1 MLPLLPNQ
9 SSFEIESDAQNTS
22 LPLSSVWSRRQDNSK
37 RAAERHTRNGKIQRT
52 FREKT
57 RENFATLMSPRKDE
71 VPRFNGNNDRKSR
84 TVHTFRFPQIAVS
97 KAKEKKIKSKSKLNN
112 SAKRY
117 KRN

>member
-22 LPLSSVWSRRQDNSK
+22 LPPPSGWSRRQDKSK

-52 FREKT
+52 VREKT
-57 RENFATLMSPRKDE
+57 RKKFTTPMSLRKDE

-84 TVHTFRFPQIAVS
+84 TVYTSRFPQIAGS
-97 KAKEKKIKSKSKLNN
+97 KAKEKKIKSKNKLNN